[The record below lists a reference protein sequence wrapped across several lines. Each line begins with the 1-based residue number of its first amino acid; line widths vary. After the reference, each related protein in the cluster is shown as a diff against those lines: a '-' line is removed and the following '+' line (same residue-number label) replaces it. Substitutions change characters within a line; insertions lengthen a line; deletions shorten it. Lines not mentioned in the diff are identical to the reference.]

1 MAADL
6 PGLIEGAHRG
16 KGLGLQ
22 FLRHV
27 ERTRAIALL
36 VDASAESPRDQ
47 VAEIERELGQ
57 YSPALL
63 EKPRVTVLTKADLLA
78 PELRAGA
85 AAAAGLPDA
94 LLISAHSGE
103 GMPALLER
111 LWKLIATERAD
122 EPAIHG

>member
-1 MAADL
+1 
-6 PGLIEGAHRG
+6 
-16 KGLGLQ
+16 
-22 FLRHV
+22 
-27 ERTRAIALL
+27 
-36 VDASAESPRDQ
+36 VDASSATPREDLAA
-47 VAEIERELGQ
+47 VERELGA
-57 YSPALL
+57 YSPELL

-78 PELRAGA
+78 PELHAGA